1 MKKRIVILIL
11 FFVVQIVALC
21 ILSIPPKEPVTWE
34 PNDYGEYE
42 IVSCAYGED
51 VLQTVKSTVAAYENE
66 QIQKYQTDSA
76 HQLVFVKVSRV
87 LHNQKGV
94 TVMEYRTTRKT
105 YTSFTD
111 NGFCTDYELL
121 DTVQLWIVATE
132 NGASVQIKPTDCNAG
147 IFVNEK
153 AIAYEAKMHQSS

>member
-1 MKKRIVILIL
+1 M
-11 FFVVQIVALC
+11 F
-21 ILSIPPKEPVTWE
+21 
-34 PNDYGEYE
+34 
-42 IVSCAYGED
+42 
-51 VLQTVKSTVAAYENE
+51 
-66 QIQKYQTDSA
+66 
-76 HQLVFVKVSRV
+76 LVVSRV
-87 LHNQKGV
+87 FLNLKCV

-132 NGASVQIKPTDCNAG
+132 SGASVQIKPTDCNAG